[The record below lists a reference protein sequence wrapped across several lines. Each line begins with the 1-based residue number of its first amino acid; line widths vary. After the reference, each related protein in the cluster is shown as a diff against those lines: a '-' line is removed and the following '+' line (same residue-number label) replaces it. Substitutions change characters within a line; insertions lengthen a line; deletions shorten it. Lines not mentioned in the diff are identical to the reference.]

1 MTFEVGQTVIGST
14 ILATDSKER
23 QNVGIVI
30 DYREMESADSQTVSL
45 LKVRFQN
52 INSEIGIYLS
62 TNYETR
68 LLNGSSAPCLIKPLR
83 RKNEL

>member
-14 ILATDSKER
+14 ILTDSKEK
-23 QNVGIVI
+23 QNVGIVV
-30 DYREMESADSQTVSL
+30 DHQEMESEGPQTVSL
-45 LKVRFQN
+45 LMVKFQN

-62 TNYETR
+62 TDYETR
-68 LLNGSSAPCLIKPLR
+68 LLSSSSAPCLIKPLR

>member
-14 ILATDSKER
+14 ILTDSKEK

-30 DYREMESADSQTVSL
+30 DHQEMVSDGLATVSL
-45 LKVRFQN
+45 LRVRFQN